1 MLAKTTIVDMV
12 NQKKILDIIRT
23 SPSVALLRARSCNLI
38 IEFFTGVFED
48 TTAISHE
55 NIHSQLA
62 DFLNDH
68 GVEVDEEN
76 DILFSDTY
84 EEKAAKY
91 VKRWTD
97 NGTYR
102 HHHTQN
108 KQQACQ
114 FYSPYC

>member
-38 IEFFTGVFED
+38 IEFFTGVFGEA
-48 TTAISHE
+48 TAISHE

-68 GVEVDEEN
+68 GVEVDVEN

-91 VKRWTD
+91 I
-97 NGTYR
+97 
-102 HHHTQN
+102 
-108 KQQACQ
+108 
-114 FYSPYC
+114 

>member
-1 MLAKTTIVDMV
+1 MAKDTNII
-12 NQKKILDIIRT
+12 KILDN

-48 TTAISHE
+48 ATAISHE

-97 NGTYR
+97 NGFLTNYR
-102 HHHTQN
+102 N
-108 KQQACQ
+108 EDGEI
-114 FYSPYC
+114 

>member
-1 MLAKTTIVDMV
+1 MAKDTNII
-12 NQKKILDIIRT
+12 KILDN

-38 IEFFTGVFED
+38 IEFFTGIFED
-48 TTAISHE
+48 VTAISHE

-84 EEKAAKY
+84 EEKAIKY
-91 VKRWTD
+91 VKR
-97 NGTYR
+97 
-102 HHHTQN
+102 
-108 KQQACQ
+108 
-114 FYSPYC
+114 

>member
-1 MLAKTTIVDMV
+1 MARQV
-12 NQKKILDIIRT
+12 NILEILNT

-55 NIHSQLA
+55 NIHSLLA

-76 DILFSDTY
+76 DILFLTHTRR
-84 EEKAAKY
+84 
-91 VKRWTD
+91 KRLNTSK
-97 NGTYR
+97 GGL
-102 HHHTQN
+102 
-108 KQQACQ
+108 KMV
-114 FYSPYC
+114 S